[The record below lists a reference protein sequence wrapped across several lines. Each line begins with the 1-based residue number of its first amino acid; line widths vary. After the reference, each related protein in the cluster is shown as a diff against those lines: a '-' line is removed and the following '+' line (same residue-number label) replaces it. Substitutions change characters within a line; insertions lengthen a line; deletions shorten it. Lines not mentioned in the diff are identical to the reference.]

1 MLKTS
6 HPYFI
11 IYLKNRIGKWS
22 MNKKKTLTLWSTL
35 WDEDGYTLSNHM
47 LTLEVGTDDIQGRG

>member
-1 MLKTS
+1 ME
-6 HPYFI
+6 HEQ
-11 IYLKNRIGKWS
+11 
-22 MNKKKTLTLWSTL
+22 KKTLTLWSTL